1 MPMSP
6 RGGTARWMRQRKSW
20 EASSGVGT
28 LKAVTR
34 HPCGLS
40 PVITCRMVPSFPAP
54 SIPWSTTRSA
64 CLRSAYITYWSASSF
79 LMLSASSSSILASFF
94 QPWVSAGSHWSS
106 ETVLPGRMRSLS
118 DSDIG
123 LLGERAAQH
132 ILSHHGVQSPKPKE
146 IPMRRML
153 VAAGLLTAL
162 VACNKQD
169 QGGVQSAPTDPTA
182 LLNPAALNAQAPAAY
197 RAKFETSAGDFTI
210 EVTRA
215 WAPLG
220 ADRLYN
226 LIKNGF
232 YDGDRLFRV
241 VPGFVVQFGL
251 NGNPTVS
258 AAWRHATIQDD
269 P

>member
-1 MPMSP
+1 
-6 RGGTARWMRQRKSW
+6 
-20 EASSGVGT
+20 
-28 LKAVTR
+28 
-34 HPCGLS
+34 
-40 PVITCRMVPSFPAP
+40 
-54 SIPWSTTRSA
+54 
-64 CLRSAYITYWSASSF
+64 
-79 LMLSASSSSILASFF
+79 
-94 QPWVSAGSHWSS
+94 
-106 ETVLPGRMRSLS
+106 
-118 DSDIG
+118 
-123 LLGERAAQH
+123 
-132 ILSHHGVQSPKPKE
+132 
-146 IPMRRML
+146 ML

-232 YDGDRLFRV
+232 YDGDRFFRV

-269 P
+269 PVTQHNATGTLVFATAGPNTRTTQLFINYADNLTLDTRGFAPLGTVVEGMDVVQKIFPGYAQQPDQGMIESQGNDYLSQAFPKLDFIKKASIQ

>member
-1 MPMSP
+1 
-6 RGGTARWMRQRKSW
+6 
-20 EASSGVGT
+20 
-28 LKAVTR
+28 
-34 HPCGLS
+34 
-40 PVITCRMVPSFPAP
+40 
-54 SIPWSTTRSA
+54 
-64 CLRSAYITYWSASSF
+64 
-79 LMLSASSSSILASFF
+79 
-94 QPWVSAGSHWSS
+94 
-106 ETVLPGRMRSLS
+106 
-118 DSDIG
+118 
-123 LLGERAAQH
+123 
-132 ILSHHGVQSPKPKE
+132 
-146 IPMRRML
+146 MRRML

-232 YDGDRLFRV
+232 YDGDRFFRV

-269 P
+269 PVTQHNATGTLVFATAGPNTRTTQLFINYADNLTLDTRGFAPLGTVVEGMDVVQKIFPGYAQQPDQGMIESQGNDYLSQAFPKLDFIKKASIQ